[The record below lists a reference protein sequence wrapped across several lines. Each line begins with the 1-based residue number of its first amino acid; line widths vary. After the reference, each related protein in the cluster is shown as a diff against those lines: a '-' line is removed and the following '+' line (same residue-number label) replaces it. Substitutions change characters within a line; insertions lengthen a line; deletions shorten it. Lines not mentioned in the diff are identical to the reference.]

1 MTIFWILVAGLAA
14 LALLFVVPPLLTRHE
29 AERAPDQ
36 DQLNLA
42 LFRQQLKELDADLEA
57 GNLDR
62 GQYQAARRDLEREL
76 LHDVDGQG
84 AGPTG
89 PGKRAPMTALLL
101 ALALPA
107 FATWLYFTIG
117 DRAII
122 PRLELA
128 AANRANPAAA
138 GHGAAG
144 GADAASLEVL
154 VERLAAKMEQ
164 NPDQLEGWL
173 MLGRTY
179 VALEQPAKG
188 AAALQRAL
196 ALAPQDPEIMVSLAQ
211 ALAAAAGGQLAGRP
225 VELIVTA
232 LAVEPDHATGL
243 WLHGLAAYQAKD
255 FAPAVERWERLAQ
268 GLDPNSEDSAQLR
281 QFIADA
287 REEGGLPPG
296 TAPTAT
302 RDAPTTGQTASPGP
316 PTPPGAPQ
324 GPPAKAPKPA
334 PPPAPPPPA
343 SPAPRDAPTPGPTAS
358 PGPTSPAGAPM
369 GTTAMAPSTATPPAT
384 PPAASPATP
393 PAASPHAA
401 TRAPTATT
409 PPASGQASVAAGPK
423 LQVEVSLAE
432 PLWREADVNHSLFV
446 YAKAAS
452 GPPMPLAVKRLK
464 VADLPLTVTLD
475 DSLAM
480 TPEMRLSNFPRV
492 IVGARIS
499 PSGQATPQSGDLEG
513 ETGPLAPADQTSVKV
528 LIERVRP

>member
-29 AERAPDQ
+29 AERTPDQ

-42 LFRQQLKELDADLEA
+42 LFRQQLQELDADLEA

-84 AGPTG
+84 AGPAG
-89 PGKRAPMTALLL
+89 PGKKAPLTALLL
-101 ALALPA
+101 VLALPA
-107 FATWLYFTIG
+107 FATWLYFAIG
-117 DRAII
+117 NSAII

-128 AANRANPAAA
+128 AANQASSPPA
-138 GHGAAG
+138 GHGMASGAG
-144 GADAASLEVL
+144 TDAASLEVL
-154 VERLAAKMEQ
+154 VERLAAKMEE
-164 NPDQLEGWL
+164 NPDQLEGWI

-179 VALEQPAKG
+179 VAMEQPAKG
-188 AAALQRAL
+188 AAALERAL
-196 ALAPQDPEIMVSLAQ
+196 ALAPQDPEVMISLAQ
-211 ALAAAAGGQLAGRP
+211 ALAAAAGGQLPGRP
-225 VELIVTA
+225 TELIATA
-232 LAVEPDHATGL
+232 LAVAPDHATGL

-255 FAPAVERWERLAQ
+255 YAQAVARWERLIQ
-268 GLDPNSEDSAQLR
+268 GLDPNGEDAAQLR

-296 TAPTAT
+296 GADTPAAGPAAGRPVTGSTVAT
-302 RDAPTTGQTASPGP
+302 SPSSPGNDG
-316 PTPPGAPQ
+316 GAPRPLPSDTSPVPS
-324 GPPAKAPKPA
+324 GSTAASSGA
-334 PPPAPPPPA
+334 ASA
-343 SPAPRDAPTPGPTAS
+343 SPAATPAS
-358 PGPTSPAGAPM
+358 SGTSPASTGAI
-369 GTTAMAPSTATPPAT
+369 T
-384 PPAASPATP
+384 PAARG
-393 PAASPHAA
+393 AA
-401 TRAPTATT
+401 
-409 PPASGQASVAAGPK
+409 

-464 VADLPLTVTLD
+464 VADLPLTVILD

-480 TPEMRLSNFPRV
+480 TPEMKLSNFPQV

-513 ETGPLAPADQTSVKV
+513 ETGPLAPANQSSVKV
-528 LIERVRP
+528 LIDRIRP